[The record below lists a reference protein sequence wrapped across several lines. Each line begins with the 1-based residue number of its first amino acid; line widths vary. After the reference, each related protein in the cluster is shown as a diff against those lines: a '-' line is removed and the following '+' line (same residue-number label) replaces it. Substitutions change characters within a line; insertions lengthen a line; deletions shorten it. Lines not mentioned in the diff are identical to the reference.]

1 MKDKLSF
8 SVFELEKT
16 AMPDGKE
23 TVRSGY
29 DYVSWGKDNRFPNDL
44 YDMYQNSA
52 ILQSVINGT
61 ADYVF
66 GSGVISAFDVV
77 NDKYETLEDVV
88 KRCVFDLLIFGGF
101 AIQLMYK
108 GGKVEAMY
116 WLDFQKCRKSE
127 DEKKV
132 YYSDDWGKY
141 AKKALEYNAWTPD
154 TDKGTC
160 IFYYKGHKTRGIYPV
175 PMYIGALKSVKISTE
190 ISNFH
195 LNNIMKGFASNAVIS
210 FNNGEPDE
218 DTKARIEKDVKEKFC
233 GTDNAGSFLLLFNES
248 KDNACEIA
256 KIQDDKFDEKYQSLA
271 KYVKDA
277 KEASEDIAD
286 QNSYIDIQDF
296 SSNSDFISSV
306 QNEVNETSNMMN
318 ETLANN
324 FQLEDSD
331 YSYEKALEEKCL
343 ASNNN
348 EIPTNFEANDII

>member
-16 AMPDGKE
+16 EMPDGKE

-66 GSGVISAFDVV
+66 GSGVISAFDVI

-195 LNNIMKGFASNAVIS
+195 LNNITKGFASNAVIS

-233 GTDNAGSFLLLFNES
+233 GTDNAGSFLLLFNDS

-256 KIQDDKFDEKYQSLA
+256 KIQDDKFDLKYDALA
-271 KYVKDA
+271 KSVK
-277 KEASEDIAD
+277 EDIFIAFRATPTLFGLP
-286 QNSYIDIQDF
+286 NENNGF
-296 SSNSDFISSV
+296 SKQEYLESFELYNKTVVVPLQKDVERAFKSIGFVIKFKTFKLDD
-306 QNEVNETSNMMN
+306 TSK
-318 ETLANN
+318 T
-324 FQLEDSD
+324 
-331 YSYEKALEEKCL
+331 EE
-343 ASNNN
+343 
-348 EIPTNFEANDII
+348 

>member
-66 GSGVISAFDVV
+66 GNGIISAFDVV

-195 LNNIMKGFASNAVIS
+195 LNNITKGFASNAVIS

-233 GTDNAGSFLLLFNES
+233 GTDNAGSFLLLFNDS

-256 KIQDDKFDEKYQSLA
+256 KIQDDKFDLKYDALA
-271 KYVKDA
+271 KSVK
-277 KEASEDIAD
+277 EDIFIAFRATPTLFGLP
-286 QNSYIDIQDF
+286 NENNGF
-296 SSNSDFISSV
+296 SKQEYLESFELYNKTVVVPLQKDVERAFKSIGFVIKFKTFKLDD
-306 QNEVNETSNMMN
+306 TSK
-318 ETLANN
+318 T
-324 FQLEDSD
+324 
-331 YSYEKALEEKCL
+331 EE
-343 ASNNN
+343 
-348 EIPTNFEANDII
+348 

>member
-16 AMPDGKE
+16 EMPDGKE

-127 DEKKV
+127 DEKKI

-141 AKKALEYNAWTPD
+141 AKKALEYNAWTPG

-195 LNNIMKGFASNAVIS
+195 LNNITKGFASNAVIS

-233 GTDNAGSFLLLFNES
+233 GTDNAGSFLLLFNDS

-256 KIQDDKFDEKYQSLA
+256 KIQDDKFDLKYDALA
-271 KYVKDA
+271 KSVK
-277 KEASEDIAD
+277 EDIFIAFRATPTLFGLP
-286 QNSYIDIQDF
+286 NENNGF
-296 SSNSDFISSV
+296 SKQEYLESFELYNKTVVVPLQKDVERAFKSIGFVIKFKTFKLDD
-306 QNEVNETSNMMN
+306 TSK
-318 ETLANN
+318 T
-324 FQLEDSD
+324 
-331 YSYEKALEEKCL
+331 EE
-343 ASNNN
+343 
-348 EIPTNFEANDII
+348 

>member
-127 DEKKV
+127 DEKKI

-141 AKKALEYNAWTPD
+141 AKKALEYNAWTPG

-195 LNNIMKGFASNAVIS
+195 LNNITKGFASNAVIS

-233 GTDNAGSFLLLFNES
+233 GTDNAGSFLLLFNDS

-256 KIQDDKFDEKYQSLA
+256 KIQDDKFDLKYDALA
-271 KYVKDA
+271 KSVK
-277 KEASEDIAD
+277 EDIFIAFRATPTLFGLP
-286 QNSYIDIQDF
+286 NENNGF
-296 SSNSDFISSV
+296 SKQEYLESFELYNKTVVVPLQKDVERAFKSIGFVIKFKTFKLDD
-306 QNEVNETSNMMN
+306 TSK
-318 ETLANN
+318 T
-324 FQLEDSD
+324 
-331 YSYEKALEEKCL
+331 EE
-343 ASNNN
+343 
-348 EIPTNFEANDII
+348 

>member
-16 AMPDGKE
+16 AIPDGKE

-127 DEKKV
+127 DEKKI

-141 AKKALEYNAWTPD
+141 AKKALEYNAWTPG

-175 PMYIGALKSVKISTE
+175 PTYIGALKSVKISTE

-256 KIQDDKFDEKYQSLA
+256 KIQDDKFDLKYDALA
-271 KYVKDA
+271 KSVK
-277 KEASEDIAD
+277 EDIFIAFRATPTLFGLP
-286 QNSYIDIQDF
+286 NENNGF
-296 SSNSDFISSV
+296 SKQEYLESFELYNKTVVVPLQKDVERAFKSIGFVIKFKTFKLDD
-306 QNEVNETSNMMN
+306 TSK
-318 ETLANN
+318 T
-324 FQLEDSD
+324 
-331 YSYEKALEEKCL
+331 EE
-343 ASNNN
+343 
-348 EIPTNFEANDII
+348 

>member
-127 DEKKV
+127 DENKV

-141 AKKALEYNAWTPD
+141 AKKALEYNAWTPG

-195 LNNIMKGFASNAVIS
+195 LNNITKGFASNAVIS

-256 KIQDDKFDEKYQSLA
+256 KIQDDKFDLKYDALA
-271 KYVKDA
+271 KSVK
-277 KEASEDIAD
+277 EDIFIAFRATPTLFGLP
-286 QNSYIDIQDF
+286 NENNGF
-296 SSNSDFISSV
+296 SKQEYLESFELYNKTVVVPLQKDVERAFKSIGFVIKFKTFKLDD
-306 QNEVNETSNMMN
+306 TSK
-318 ETLANN
+318 T
-324 FQLEDSD
+324 
-331 YSYEKALEEKCL
+331 EE
-343 ASNNN
+343 
-348 EIPTNFEANDII
+348 

>member
-195 LNNIMKGFASNAVIS
+195 LNNITKGFASNAVIS

-233 GTDNAGSFLLLFNES
+233 GTDNAGSFLLLFNDS

-256 KIQDDKFDEKYQSLA
+256 KIQDDKFDLKYDALA
-271 KYVKDA
+271 KSVK
-277 KEASEDIAD
+277 EDIFIAFRATPTLFGLP
-286 QNSYIDIQDF
+286 NENNGF
-296 SSNSDFISSV
+296 SKQEYLESFELYNKTVVVPLQKDVERAFKSIGFVIKFKTFNLDD
-306 QNEVNETSNMMN
+306 TSK
-318 ETLANN
+318 T
-324 FQLEDSD
+324 
-331 YSYEKALEEKCL
+331 EE
-343 ASNNN
+343 
-348 EIPTNFEANDII
+348 

>member
-16 AMPDGKE
+16 EMPDGKE

-88 KRCVFDLLIFGGF
+88 KRCVFDVLIFGGF

-141 AKKALEYNAWTPD
+141 AKKALEYNAWTPG

-195 LNNIMKGFASNAVIS
+195 LNNITKGFASNAVIS

-233 GTDNAGSFLLLFNES
+233 GTDNAGSFLLLFNDS

-256 KIQDDKFDEKYQSLA
+256 KIQDDKFDLKYDALA
-271 KYVKDA
+271 KSVK
-277 KEASEDIAD
+277 EDIFIAFRATPTLFGLP
-286 QNSYIDIQDF
+286 NENNGF
-296 SSNSDFISSV
+296 SKQEYLESFELYNKTVVVPLQKDVERAFRSIGFVIKFKTFKLDD
-306 QNEVNETSNMMN
+306 TSK
-318 ETLANN
+318 T
-324 FQLEDSD
+324 
-331 YSYEKALEEKCL
+331 EE
-343 ASNNN
+343 
-348 EIPTNFEANDII
+348 

>member
-16 AMPDGKE
+16 EMPDGKE

-141 AKKALEYNAWTPD
+141 AKKALEYNAWTPG

-175 PMYIGALKSVKISTE
+175 PMYIGALKSIKISTE

-195 LNNIMKGFASNAVIS
+195 LNNITKGFASNAVIS

-233 GTDNAGSFLLLFNES
+233 GTDNAGSFLLLFNDS

-256 KIQDDKFDEKYQSLA
+256 KIQDDKFDLKYDALA
-271 KYVKDA
+271 KSVK
-277 KEASEDIAD
+277 EDIFIAFRATPTLFGLP
-286 QNSYIDIQDF
+286 NENNGF
-296 SSNSDFISSV
+296 SKQEYLESFELYNKTVVVPLQKDVERAFKSIGFVIKFKTFKLDD
-306 QNEVNETSNMMN
+306 TSK
-318 ETLANN
+318 T
-324 FQLEDSD
+324 
-331 YSYEKALEEKCL
+331 EE
-343 ASNNN
+343 
-348 EIPTNFEANDII
+348 

>member
-175 PMYIGALKSVKISTE
+175 PTYIGALKSVKISTE

-195 LNNIMKGFASNAVIS
+195 LNNITKGFASNAVIS

-256 KIQDDKFDEKYQSLA
+256 KIQDDKFDLKYDALA
-271 KYVKDA
+271 KSVK
-277 KEASEDIAD
+277 EDIFIAFRATPTLFGLPNENNGFSK
-286 QNSYIDIQDF
+286 QEYLESFELYNKTVVVPLQKDIERAF
-296 SSNSDFISSV
+296 RSFGFIIKFKTFKLDD
-306 QNEVNETSNMMN
+306 TSK
-318 ETLANN
+318 T
-324 FQLEDSD
+324 
-331 YSYEKALEEKCL
+331 EE
-343 ASNNN
+343 
-348 EIPTNFEANDII
+348 

>member
-16 AMPDGKE
+16 EMPDGKE

-61 ADYVF
+61 ADYVS
-66 GSGVISAFDVV
+66 GNGVISAFDVV

-101 AIQLMYK
+101 AVQLMYK

-127 DEKKV
+127 DEKKI

-175 PMYIGALKSVKISTE
+175 PMYIGALKSIKISTE

-195 LNNIMKGFASNAVIS
+195 LNNITKGFASNAVIS

-233 GTDNAGSFLLLFNES
+233 GTDNAGSFLLLFNDS

-256 KIQDDKFDEKYQSLA
+256 KIQDDKFDLKYDALA
-271 KYVKDA
+271 KSVK
-277 KEASEDIAD
+277 EDIFIAFRATPTLFGLP
-286 QNSYIDIQDF
+286 NENNGF
-296 SSNSDFISSV
+296 SKQEYLESFELYNKTVVVPLQKDVERAFKSIGFIIKFKTFKLDD
-306 QNEVNETSNMMN
+306 TSK
-318 ETLANN
+318 T
-324 FQLEDSD
+324 
-331 YSYEKALEEKCL
+331 EE
-343 ASNNN
+343 
-348 EIPTNFEANDII
+348 

>member
-16 AMPDGKE
+16 NMPDAKE
-23 TVRSGY
+23 VIRSGY
-29 DYVSWGKDNRFPNDL
+29 DYVSWGKDNRFPQDL

-66 GSGVISAFDVV
+66 GSGVLSAFDIV

-88 KRCVFDLLIFGGF
+88 KKCVFDYLIFGGF
-101 AIQLMYK
+101 AVQLMYK
-108 GGKVEAMY
+108 GGKVESIY
-116 WLDFQKCRKSE
+116 WLDFQKCRRSE

-132 YYSDDWGKY
+132 FYSDDWGKY
-141 AKKALEYNAWTPD
+141 ARKALEYKAWTPD

-195 LNNIMKGFASNAVIS
+195 LNNITKGFASNAIIS

-248 KDNACEIA
+248 KENACEIA
-256 KIQDDKFDEKYQSLA
+256 KIQDDKFDLKYDALS
-271 KYVKDA
+271 KSVK
-277 KEASEDIAD
+277 EDIFIAFRATPTLFGLPNENNGFSK
-286 QNSYIDIQDF
+286 QEYLESFELYNKTVVVPIQKDF
-296 SSNSDFISSV
+296 ERAFKAMGFVIKFK
-306 QNEVNETSNMMN
+306 T
-318 ETLANN
+318 
-324 FQLEDSD
+324 FQLDDIS
-331 YSYEKALEEKCL
+331 KTEE
-343 ASNNN
+343 
-348 EIPTNFEANDII
+348 

>member
-141 AKKALEYNAWTPD
+141 AKKALEYNAWTPG

-195 LNNIMKGFASNAVIS
+195 LNNITKGFASNAVIS

-256 KIQDDKFDEKYQSLA
+256 KIQDDKFDLKYDALA
-271 KYVKDA
+271 KSVK
-277 KEASEDIAD
+277 EDIFIAFRATPTLFGLP
-286 QNSYIDIQDF
+286 NENNGF
-296 SSNSDFISSV
+296 SKQEYLESFELYNKTVVVPLQKDVERAFRSFGFVIKFKTFKLDD
-306 QNEVNETSNMMN
+306 TSK
-318 ETLANN
+318 T
-324 FQLEDSD
+324 
-331 YSYEKALEEKCL
+331 EE
-343 ASNNN
+343 
-348 EIPTNFEANDII
+348 

>member
-1 MKDKLSF
+1 MKDKLSC

-16 AMPDGKE
+16 EMPDGKE

-195 LNNIMKGFASNAVIS
+195 LNNITKGFASNAVIS

-233 GTDNAGSFLLLFNES
+233 GTDNAGSFLLLFNDS

-256 KIQDDKFDEKYQSLA
+256 KIQDDKFDLKYDALA
-271 KYVKDA
+271 KSVK
-277 KEASEDIAD
+277 EDIFIAFRATPTLFGLP
-286 QNSYIDIQDF
+286 NENNGF
-296 SSNSDFISSV
+296 SKQEYLESFELYNKTVVVPLQKDVERAFRSIGFVIKFKTFKLDD
-306 QNEVNETSNMMN
+306 TSK
-318 ETLANN
+318 T
-324 FQLEDSD
+324 
-331 YSYEKALEEKCL
+331 EE
-343 ASNNN
+343 
-348 EIPTNFEANDII
+348 

>member
-66 GSGVISAFDVV
+66 GNGVISAFDVV

-101 AIQLMYK
+101 AVQLMYK

-175 PMYIGALKSVKISTE
+175 PMYIGALKSIKISTE

-195 LNNIMKGFASNAVIS
+195 LNNITKGFASNAVIS

-233 GTDNAGSFLLLFNES
+233 GTDNAGSFLLLFNDS

-256 KIQDDKFDEKYQSLA
+256 KIQDDKFDLKYDALA
-271 KYVKDA
+271 KSVK
-277 KEASEDIAD
+277 EDIFIAFRATPTLFGLPNENNGFSK
-286 QNSYIDIQDF
+286 QEYLESFELYNKTVVVPLQKDIERAFRSIGFVIKFKTFKLD
-296 SSNSDFISSV
+296 D
-306 QNEVNETSNMMN
+306 TSK
-318 ETLANN
+318 T
-324 FQLEDSD
+324 
-331 YSYEKALEEKCL
+331 EE
-343 ASNNN
+343 
-348 EIPTNFEANDII
+348 

>member
-195 LNNIMKGFASNAVIS
+195 LNNITKGFASNAVIS

-233 GTDNAGSFLLLFNES
+233 GTDNAGSFLLLFNDS

-256 KIQDDKFDEKYQSLA
+256 KIQDDKFDLKYDALA
-271 KYVKDA
+271 KSVK
-277 KEASEDIAD
+277 EDIFIAFRATPTLFGLP
-286 QNSYIDIQDF
+286 NENNGF
-296 SSNSDFISSV
+296 SKQEYLESFELYNKTVVVPLQKDVERAFKSIGFVIKFKTFKLDD
-306 QNEVNETSNMMN
+306 TSK
-318 ETLANN
+318 T
-324 FQLEDSD
+324 
-331 YSYEKALEEKCL
+331 EE
-343 ASNNN
+343 
-348 EIPTNFEANDII
+348 

>member
-127 DEKKV
+127 DEKKI

-175 PMYIGALKSVKISTE
+175 PMYIGALKSIKISTE

-195 LNNIMKGFASNAVIS
+195 LNNITKGFASNAVIS

-233 GTDNAGSFLLLFNES
+233 GTDNAGSFLLLFNDS

-256 KIQDDKFDEKYQSLA
+256 KIQDDKFDLKYDALA
-271 KYVKDA
+271 KSVK
-277 KEASEDIAD
+277 EDIFIAFRATPTLFGLP
-286 QNSYIDIQDF
+286 NENNGF
-296 SSNSDFISSV
+296 SKQEYLESFELYNKTVVVPLQKDVERAFKSIGFVIKFKTFKLDD
-306 QNEVNETSNMMN
+306 TSK
-318 ETLANN
+318 T
-324 FQLEDSD
+324 
-331 YSYEKALEEKCL
+331 EE
-343 ASNNN
+343 
-348 EIPTNFEANDII
+348 

>member
-141 AKKALEYNAWTPD
+141 AKKALEYNAWTPG

-175 PMYIGALKSVKISTE
+175 PTYIGALKSVKISTE

-195 LNNIMKGFASNAVIS
+195 LNNITKGFASNAVIS

-233 GTDNAGSFLLLFNES
+233 GTDNAGSFLLLFNDS

-256 KIQDDKFDEKYQSLA
+256 KIQDDKFDLKYDALA
-271 KYVKDA
+271 KSVK
-277 KEASEDIAD
+277 EDIFIAFRATPTLFGLP
-286 QNSYIDIQDF
+286 NENNGF
-296 SSNSDFISSV
+296 SKQEYLESFELYNKTVVVPLQKDVERAFKSIGFIIKFKTFKLDD
-306 QNEVNETSNMMN
+306 TSK
-318 ETLANN
+318 T
-324 FQLEDSD
+324 
-331 YSYEKALEEKCL
+331 EE
-343 ASNNN
+343 
-348 EIPTNFEANDII
+348 

>member
-127 DEKKV
+127 DEKKI

-195 LNNIMKGFASNAVIS
+195 LNNITKGFASNAVIS

-233 GTDNAGSFLLLFNES
+233 GTDNAGSFLLLFNDS

-256 KIQDDKFDEKYQSLA
+256 KIQDDKFDLKYDALA
-271 KYVKDA
+271 KSVK
-277 KEASEDIAD
+277 EDIFIAFRATPTLFGLP
-286 QNSYIDIQDF
+286 NENNGF
-296 SSNSDFISSV
+296 SKQEYLESFELYNKTVVVPLQKDVERAFKSIGFIIKFKTFKLDD
-306 QNEVNETSNMMN
+306 TSK
-318 ETLANN
+318 T
-324 FQLEDSD
+324 
-331 YSYEKALEEKCL
+331 EE
-343 ASNNN
+343 
-348 EIPTNFEANDII
+348 

>member
-88 KRCVFDLLIFGGF
+88 KRCVFDFLIFGGF
-101 AIQLMYK
+101 AVQLMYK

-127 DEKKV
+127 DEKKI

-195 LNNIMKGFASNAVIS
+195 LNNITKGFASNAVIS

-233 GTDNAGSFLLLFNES
+233 GTDNAGSFLLLFNDS

-256 KIQDDKFDEKYQSLA
+256 KIQDDKFDLKYDALA
-271 KYVKDA
+271 KSVK
-277 KEASEDIAD
+277 EDIFIAFRATPTLFGLP
-286 QNSYIDIQDF
+286 NENNGF
-296 SSNSDFISSV
+296 SKQEYLESFELYNKTVVVPLQKDVERAFKSIGFIFKFKTFKLDD
-306 QNEVNETSNMMN
+306 TSK
-318 ETLANN
+318 T
-324 FQLEDSD
+324 
-331 YSYEKALEEKCL
+331 EE
-343 ASNNN
+343 
-348 EIPTNFEANDII
+348 

>member
-16 AMPDGKE
+16 AMPDSRE

-101 AIQLMYK
+101 AVQLMYK

-116 WLDFQKCRKSE
+116 WLDFQKCRRSE

-141 AKKALEYNAWTPD
+141 AKKALEYKAWTPD

-233 GTDNAGSFLLLFNES
+233 GTDNAGSFLLLFNDS
-248 KDNACEIA
+248 KENACEIA
-256 KIQDDKFDEKYQSLA
+256 KIQDDKFDLKYDALA
-271 KYVKDA
+271 KSVK
-277 KEASEDIAD
+277 EDIFIAFRATPTLFGLPNENNGFSKQEYLESFELYNKTVVVPLQKD
-286 QNSYIDIQDF
+286 VERAFRSIGFVIKFKTFELDDI
-296 SSNSDFISSV
+296 SK
-306 QNEVNETSNMMN
+306 T
-318 ETLANN
+318 
-324 FQLEDSD
+324 
-331 YSYEKALEEKCL
+331 EE
-343 ASNNN
+343 
-348 EIPTNFEANDII
+348 

>member
-16 AMPDGKE
+16 NMPDAKE
-23 TVRSGY
+23 VIRSGY
-29 DYVSWGKDNRFPNDL
+29 DYVSWGKDNRFPQDL

-88 KRCVFDLLIFGGF
+88 KKCVFDYLIFGGF
-101 AIQLMYK
+101 AVQLMYK
-108 GGKVEAMY
+108 GGKVESIY
-116 WLDFQKCRKSE
+116 WLDFQKCRRSE

-132 YYSDDWGKY
+132 FYSDDWGKY
-141 AKKALEYNAWTPD
+141 ARKALEYKSWTPD

-195 LNNIMKGFASNAVIS
+195 LSNITKGFASNAIIS
-210 FNNGEPDE
+210 FNNGEPDD

-256 KIQDDKFDEKYQSLA
+256 KIQDDKFDLKYDALS
-271 KYVKDA
+271 KSVK
-277 KEASEDIAD
+277 EDIFIAFRATPTLFGLPNENNGFSK
-286 QNSYIDIQDF
+286 QEYLESFELYNKTVVVPIQKDF
-296 SSNSDFISSV
+296 ERAFKAMGFVIKFK
-306 QNEVNETSNMMN
+306 T
-318 ETLANN
+318 
-324 FQLEDSD
+324 FQLDDIS
-331 YSYEKALEEKCL
+331 KTEE
-343 ASNNN
+343 
-348 EIPTNFEANDII
+348 

>member
-1 MKDKLSF
+1 MKDKFSF

-16 AMPDGKE
+16 NMPDAKE
-23 TVRSGY
+23 VIRSGY
-29 DYVSWGKDNRFPNDL
+29 DYVSWGKDNRFPQDL

-88 KRCVFDLLIFGGF
+88 KKCVFDYLIFGGF
-101 AIQLMYK
+101 AVQLMYK
-108 GGKVEAMY
+108 GGKVESIY
-116 WLDFQKCRKSE
+116 WLDFQKCRRSD

-132 YYSDDWGKY
+132 FYSDDWGKY
-141 AKKALEYNAWTPD
+141 ARKALEYKAWTPD

-195 LNNIMKGFASNAVIS
+195 LNNITKGFASNAIIS
-210 FNNGEPDE
+210 FNNGEPDD

-248 KDNACEIA
+248 KENACEIA
-256 KIQDDKFDEKYQSLA
+256 KIQDDKFDLKYDALS
-271 KYVKDA
+271 KSVK
-277 KEASEDIAD
+277 EDIFIAFRATPTLFGLPNENNGFSK
-286 QNSYIDIQDF
+286 QEYRESFELYNKTVVVPIQKDF
-296 SSNSDFISSV
+296 ERAFRTMGFVIKFK
-306 QNEVNETSNMMN
+306 T
-318 ETLANN
+318 
-324 FQLEDSD
+324 FQLDDIS
-331 YSYEKALEEKCL
+331 KTEE
-343 ASNNN
+343 
-348 EIPTNFEANDII
+348 